1 MFLKFE
7 PFIHVKKTVFSFRF
21 YSVLCEDTGAMPGVC
36 LLCSVKKVFFKCV
49 LKKILTFFKCI
60 LHCSY
65 LTKDNKSYL
74 IFYPDI
80 SNATLK
86 VVKFAVFDN

>member
-7 PFIHVKKTVFSFRF
+7 PFTHVKKTVFSFSF
-21 YSVLCEDTGAMPGVC
+21 YSVSCEDTGAMPGVC

-65 LTKDNKSYL
+65 L